1 MKLGI
6 ITLLGNNYGGM
17 LQAYALKNVIGK
29 YGCDVININYLL
41 QNKNDFKR
49 VIKKV
54 VYLSRDKKF
63 KMFKLENFKLTR
75 PIKCNDANL
84 EEEFKLDAY
93 IVGSDQV
100 WNQQIP
106 MEERKKF
113 YLDFVKNSKKIAYAA
128 SIGRDEILESEK
140 EQIGKYLD
148 DFDYISI
155 REKTGVNLY
164 QPLTKNKI
172 ENVLDPTLLLNSEDW
187 DKIAGKDRINKDY
200 IFSYTL
206 GAEKEVIESIDRI
219 SNKLRMGIVEIYY
232 KKQFKNEIKNIN
244 NAGPKEFVGLVK
256 NSKYVVTN
264 SFHGM
269 VFSILYRKN
278 FWVFKRGNM
287 NSRIY
292 DLLQLLNLTNRI
304 IDLENLESI
313 ENVNYEERIDYDNV
327 YKILNNE
334 KEKSI
339 NFLTNALGME
349 NNSEKK

>member
-1 MKLGI
+1 MKIGI

-17 LQAYALKNVIGK
+17 LQAYALKNVISNLGFE
-29 YGCDVININYLL
+29 VVNLNYLL
-41 QNKNDFKR
+41 HSKSD
-49 VIKKV
+49 IKSAIKGI
-54 VYLSRDKKF
+54 VYIARDKKF
-63 KMFKLENFKLTR
+63 KKFKTENFKLSR
-75 PIKCNDANL
+75 PIKSSDIIN
-84 EEEFKLDAY
+84 EKEFNMDAY

-106 MEERKKF
+106 MRERKIY

-187 DKIAGKDRINKDY
+187 DKIASKNGINKDY

-206 GAEKEVIESIDRI
+206 GAEKEVIESIDKI
-219 SNKLRMGIVEIYY
+219 SEILNTGLVEIYY
-232 KKQFKNEIKNIN
+232 KKQFKNEIKNVN
-244 NAGPKEFVGLVK
+244 NAGPNEFVGLVK
-256 NSKYVVTN
+256 NAKYVVTN

-287 NSRIY
+287 NSRIF
-292 DLLQLLNLTNRI
+292 DLLELLNLTNRI
-304 IDLENLESI
+304 IDLEKIDNIYSINYNES
-313 ENVNYEERIDYDNV
+313 IDYDKV
-327 YKILNNE
+327 YEILNTE
-334 KEKSI
+334 RKKSI
-339 NFLTNALGME
+339 QFLHNALEME
-349 NNSEKK
+349 KDSEK

>member
-1 MKLGI
+1 MKIGI
-6 ITLLGNNYGGM
+6 ITLMGNNYGGM
-17 LQAYALKNVIGK
+17 LQAYALKNVIKSLGFE
-29 YGCDVININYLL
+29 VINFNYLL
-41 QNKNDFKR
+41 HSKSDFKSA
-49 VIKKV
+49 IKNL
-54 VYLSRDKKF
+54 VYIARDKKF
-63 KMFKLENFKLTR
+63 KKFKIENFKLSR
-75 PIKCNDANL
+75 PIKSSDIIN
-84 EEEFKLDAY
+84 EKEFNIDAY

-106 MEERKKF
+106 MKERRVF
-113 YLDFVKNSKKIAYAA
+113 YLDFVKKAKKIAYAA
-128 SIGRDEILESEK
+128 SIGRDEVNEEEK

-164 QPLTKNKI
+164 QPLTQNKI
-172 ENVLDPTLLLNSEDW
+172 ENVLDPTLLLNSDDW
-187 DKIAGKDRINKDY
+187 DEIASKNSINKEY

-206 GAEKEVIESIDRI
+206 GAGKDVIESIDKI
-219 SNKLRMGIVEIYY
+219 SEMLNTDLVEIYY
-232 KKQFKNEIKNIN
+232 KKQFKNEIKNVN
-244 NAGPKEFVGLVK
+244 NAGPNEFVGLVK

-292 DLLQLLNLTNRI
+292 DLLELLDLTNRI
-304 IDLENLESI
+304 IDIEKIDSIDSINYAES
-313 ENVNYEERIDYDNV
+313 IDYDKV
-327 YKILNNE
+327 YNILNVE

-339 NFLTNALGME
+339 HFLHNALEME
-349 NNSEKK
+349 NDSEK